1 MKLFVAGHN
10 GMVGSSVIR
19 AINKKPKQFNVYVAE
34 KYQLDL
40 KNQKEVRDF
49 FCDNKFDYVV
59 LAAAKVGGIQANN
72 SFPAD
77 FIFDNLQIQSN
88 VIHSSYLSKVK
99 KLVFLG
105 SSCIYPKNADQPI
118 KESELL
124 SGKLEKTNEAY
135 ALAKIA
141 GLKMCEY
148 YNKQYGTDFRS
159 LMPTNLYGQNDN
171 FNLENSHV
179 LPALIRKFDD
189 AKANG
194 SEEVEIWGSGKPK
207 REFLHVDDL
216 ATAIL
221 FLLECDQEVLKQALD
236 EDIAHINVGTGKDIE
251 ISKLAKL
258 VADIVGFNGDLKF
271 NTNKPDGTMRKVLD
285 VSKIHSLGWKHS
297 IEIEEGI
304 KDTYEW
310 YKTSV
315 DGLRL

>member
-10 GMVGSSVIR
+10 GMVGSSVVR
-19 AINKKPKQFNVYVAE
+19 AINNNPKKYKLYVAD
-34 KYQLDL
+34 KNQLDL
-40 KNQKEVRDF
+40 KNQREVQDF
-49 FCDNKFDYVV
+49 FCDNKFDHVV
-59 LAAAKVGGIQANN
+59 LAAAKVGGIHANN
-72 SFPAD
+72 SYPAD

-105 SSCIYPKNADQPI
+105 SSCIYPKNAVQPI

-135 ALAKIA
+135 ALAKIS

-148 YNKQYGTDFRS
+148 YNKQHGTDFRS

-189 AKANG
+189 AKVNRR
-194 SEEVEIWGSGKPK
+194 SEVEIWGSGKPK

-216 ATAIL
+216 ARAIL
-221 FLLECDQEVLKQALD
+221 FLLECDKDILKHALD
-236 EDIAHINVGTGKDIE
+236 EGIGHINVGTGKDLE

-258 VADIVGFNGDLKF
+258 VADIVGFSGELKF

-297 IEIEEGI
+297 IEIEQGI

-310 YKTSV
+310 YKTNA
-315 DGLRL
+315 DGLRF

>member
-1 MKLFVAGHN
+1 
-10 GMVGSSVIR
+10 MVGSSVIR
-19 AINKKPKQFNVYVAE
+19 AINNNPKKYKLYVAD
-34 KYQLDL
+34 KNQLDL
-40 KNQKEVRDF
+40 KNQREVQDF
-49 FCDNKFDYVV
+49 FCDNKFDHVV
-59 LAAAKVGGIQANN
+59 LAAAKVGGIHANN
-72 SFPAD
+72 SYPAD

-105 SSCIYPKNADQPI
+105 SSCIYPKNAVQPI

-135 ALAKIA
+135 ALAKIS

-189 AKANG
+189 AKVNRR
-194 SEEVEIWGSGKPK
+194 SEVEIWGSGKPK

-216 ATAIL
+216 ARAIL
-221 FLLECDQEVLKQALD
+221 FLLECDQDTLKYALD
-236 EDIAHINVGTGKDIE
+236 EGIGHINVGTGKDLE

-258 VADIVGFNGDLKF
+258 VADIVGFSGELKF

-297 IEIEEGI
+297 IEIEQGI

-310 YKTSV
+310 YKTNA
-315 DGLRL
+315 DGLRF

>member
-19 AINKKPKQFNVYVAE
+19 AINNNPKKYKLYVAD
-34 KYQLDL
+34 KNQLDL
-40 KNQKEVRDF
+40 KNQREVQDF
-49 FCDNKFDYVV
+49 FCDNKFDHVV
-59 LAAAKVGGIQANN
+59 LAAAKVGGIHANN
-72 SFPAD
+72 SYPAD

-105 SSCIYPKNADQPI
+105 SSCIYPKNAVQPI

-135 ALAKIA
+135 ALAKIS

-189 AKANG
+189 AKVNRR
-194 SEEVEIWGSGKPK
+194 SEVEIWGSGKPK

-216 ATAIL
+216 ARAIL
-221 FLLECDQEVLKQALD
+221 FLLECDQDTLKYALD
-236 EDIAHINVGTGKDIE
+236 EGIGHINVGTGKDLE

-258 VADIVGFNGDLKF
+258 VADIVGFSGELKF

-297 IEIEEGI
+297 IEIEQGI

-310 YKTSV
+310 YKTNA
-315 DGLRL
+315 DGLRF

>member
-10 GMVGSSVIR
+10 GMVGSSVVR
-19 AINKKPKQFNVYVAE
+19 AINKQPQKFNVCVAE
-34 KYQLDL
+34 KDQLDL

-59 LAAAKVGGIQANN
+59 LAAAKVGGIHANN
-72 SFPAD
+72 SYPAD

-135 ALAKIA
+135 ALAKIS

-189 AKANG
+189 AKANRKK
-194 SEEVEIWGSGKPK
+194 EVEIWGSGKPK

-221 FLLECDQEVLKQALD
+221 FLLECDQQVLKQALD

-315 DGLRL
+315 VGLRL

>member
-19 AINKKPKQFNVYVAE
+19 AINKKPKKFNVYVAE

-285 VSKIHSLGWKHS
+285 VAKIHSLGWKHS